1 MTYSINCRIKEYFL
15 DGCLSA
21 SEEVGKVIVSEILV
35 QLAAYTTSGG
45 QYDQAPRLILQV
57 NICFG
62 HVANEGLRRVRES
75 ALAAL

>member
-1 MTYSINCRIKEYFL
+1 M
-15 DGCLSA
+15 
-21 SEEVGKVIVSEILV
+21 IVSEILV

-62 HVANEGLRRVRES
+62 HVANKGLLRVRECARGS
-75 ALAAL
+75 LMRCMALDREPRRNERPEGNISFKR

>member
-1 MTYSINCRIKEYFL
+1 MTYWINCRIKEYFL
-15 DGCLSA
+15 NGCLAA

-35 QLAAYTTSGG
+35 QLAAYTSGG
-45 QYDQAPRLILQV
+45 QYGQAPRLILQV

-62 HVANEGLRRVRES
+62 HVANESLCRVREC